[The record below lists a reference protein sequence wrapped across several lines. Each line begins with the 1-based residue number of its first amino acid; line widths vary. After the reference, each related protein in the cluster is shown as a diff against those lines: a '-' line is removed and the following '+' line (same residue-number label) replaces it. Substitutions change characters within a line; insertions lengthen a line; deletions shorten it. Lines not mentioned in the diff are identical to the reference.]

1 MTIPM
6 QVLVIGG
13 TGTLGRQIAKTA
25 IDAGHQVRCMVRT
38 PRKASFLQ
46 EWGCEM
52 VQGDLLEPESLKY
65 ALEGIDAVIDSAT
78 SRPDDPKSVYET
90 DWDGKLNLYRA
101 CDQLGVK
108 RVVFM
113 SLFAAEQNR
122 NVPLMD
128 IKYCTESLLADSSLD
143 YTILQGV
150 AFMQGLVSQY
160 AIPVLESQNV
170 WVSATPAD
178 IAYMNTQD
186 VAKFAVAALVRSETI
201 RKSFPVVGPKAWK
214 AQEVVGLCEK
224 ICGKSKP
231 SKILE
236 VSPFLIG
243 TGKALVSFF
252 EDSLNVLD
260 RLAFSEVTGGGATLN
275 APMQETYEAFGLDPS
290 ETSTLEEYLREY
302 YSMILKRMRELD
314 VDVDKEEKKR
324 VPF

>member
-90 DWDGKLNLYRA
+90 DWDGKLNLYNA
-101 CDQLGVK
+101 CEDKNVK
-108 RVVFM
+108 RVVFL
-113 SLFAAEQNR
+113 SLLGAEKYR
-122 NVPLMD
+122 EIPLMD
-128 IKYCTESLLADSSLD
+128 IKYCTEEFLLNSSLQ

-150 AFMQGLVSQY
+150 AFMQGVIGQF
-160 AIPVLESQNV
+160 AIPILNNEPV
-170 WVSATPAD
+170 WISGNPTD

-186 VAKFAVAALVRSETI
+186 IARFAVAALNRPQTI
-201 RKSFPVVGPKAWK
+201 KGRFPIVGPKAWSAK
-214 AQEVVGLCEK
+214 ELVKLCEK
-224 ICGKSKP
+224 FSEKRARVLK
-231 SKILE
+231 
-236 VSPFLIG
+236 VSPTVISI
-243 TGKALVSFF
+243 AQSVVSFF
-252 EDSLNVLD
+252 ESTLNVAE
-260 RLAFSEVTGGGATLN
+260 RLSFSEVSGSGGKLD
-275 APMQETYEAFGLDPS
+275 APMEETYTAFGLNQSD
-290 ETSTLEEYLREY
+290 STTMEDYIKEY
-302 YSMILKRMRELD
+302 YGVILKRLKDIGVDLD
-314 VDVDKEEKKR
+314 IEEKKKF
-324 VPF
+324 PI